1 MAKRSRPFQSA
12 LPAVGVD
19 QAQDR
24 LGDGGLAGAALADD
38 GEDLALLQLEG
49 DVVERLERA
58 VGLGGALDLED
69 RLARPRPAAFI
80 APWPGAAAISLRV

>member
-12 LPAVGVD
+12 RPAVGVD
-19 QAQDR
+19 QAEDG

-58 VGLGGALDLED
+58 VGLAGALDLED
-69 RLARPRPAAFI
+69 RLA
-80 APWPGAAAISLRV
+80 APGSAVAHLARPGAAAMSLRV